1 MASLKAR
8 LVLAAVFAT
17 AVESHAGPGR
27 FDEILKYKKAQA
39 NGDPSAVGVKLPPR
53 ALQLSAGPQ
62 ARQAQE
68 AAGQRLPDVPGL
80 LELRVAADAQRALN
94 GGTAQ
99 ERTLTYAKPIAKP
112 APAQTLGALQSTC
125 RAHST
130 CGECLAAPE
139 RCVWQ
144 GDGSCDSKCRVQDTI
159 CLKAELGHHCPVE
172 GCAAH
177 TTCDDCTKANCIFQ
191 GSVCKGSCE
200 FGPLG
205 KFIASCYNNENECK
219 DAVAQPSA
227 VLLQPPMAS

>member
-39 NGDPSAVGVKLPPR
+39 NGDPSAVGGPRCKDLAAQPPAVLP
-53 ALQLSAGPQ
+53 ATPQ
-62 ARQAQE
+62 TS
-68 AAGQRLPDVPGL
+68 L
-80 LELRVAADAQRALN
+80 
-94 GGTAQ
+94 
-99 ERTLTYAKPIAKP
+99 
-112 APAQTLGALQSTC
+112 ALQSTC

-130 CGECLAAPE
+130 CGECLAAPK

-144 GDGSCDSKCRVQDTI
+144 GVGGCDSECRLQDTY
-159 CLKAELGHHCPVE
+159 CLEAELDHHCPMD

-177 TTCDDCTKANCIFQ
+177 TTCGDCTEAKCTFQ
-191 GSVCKGSCE
+191 SSVCKSSCE

-205 KFIASCYNNENECK
+205 KFIASCYTSQNGCK
-219 DAVAQPSA
+219 DLVA
-227 VLLQPPMAS
+227 